1 MSTSTKRPPETDRT
15 PPKTP
20 AAIAREIAQL
30 ATAPVRDFVDCISDE
45 DNTRDHLY
53 QTLVARLTAAEP
65 GAWSQAKEDTL

>member
-15 PPKTP
+15 PPETP

-45 DNTRDHLY
+45 DNTRVLN
-53 QTLVARLTAAEP
+53 A
-65 GAWSQAKEDTL
+65 G